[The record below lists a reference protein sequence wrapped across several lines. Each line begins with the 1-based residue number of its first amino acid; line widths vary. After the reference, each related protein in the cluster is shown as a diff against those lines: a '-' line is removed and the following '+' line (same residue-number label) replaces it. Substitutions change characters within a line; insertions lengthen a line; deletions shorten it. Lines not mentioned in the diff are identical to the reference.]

1 MVNALAGKRA
11 LVTGAAR
18 GIGHATALALQ
29 AAGAGVVGLD
39 RKATGGAFPILA
51 GDLAVEAQIVAAVA
65 NGAAVLG
72 GYDILVNN
80 AGILQ
85 EQTLASLTAAHIDLM
100 FAVNERGALLV
111 AREVLPYLPEGGRII
126 NIVSD
131 LAYLGRA
138 GGSVYAGT
146 KAAMIG
152 VTRSWAR
159 ELSPRILVNA
169 VAPGPTDTP
178 LLGFDGLTDAQKA
191 AETANPMGRIGRPE
205 EVAAAVVFLAGPGAS
220 FFTGQCLGA
229 NGGAAMNCGNL
240 R

>member
-1 MVNALAGKRA
+1 MVKPLSGKRA
-11 LVTGAAR
+11 LVTGAAS
-18 GIGHATALALQ
+18 GIGLATALALQ
-29 AAGAGVVGLD
+29 EAGAAVVGLD
-39 RKATGGAFPILA
+39 LKASAGAFPILA
-51 GDLAVEAQIVAAVA
+51 CDLAVEAQIVEAVA
-65 NGAAVLG
+65 KGAEVLG

-85 EQTLASLTAAHIDLM
+85 ELPLASLTASHIDLM
-100 FAVNERGALLV
+100 FAVNVRGALLV
-111 AREVLPYLPEGGRII
+111 AREVLPHLPEGGRII
-126 NIVSD
+126 NIVSE

-159 ELSPRILVNA
+159 ELGPGILVNA

-178 LLGFDGLTDAQKA
+178 LLGFDRLTDAQKA
-191 AETANPMGRIGRPE
+191 AETTNPMGRIGRPE
-205 EVAAAVVFLAGPGAS
+205 EVAAAVVFLAGPGAT

-229 NGGAAMNCGNL
+229 NGGAAMN
-240 R
+240 

>member
-1 MVNALAGKRA
+1 MVKPLAGKRA
-11 LVTGAAR
+11 LVTGAAS
-18 GIGHATALALQ
+18 GIGLATALALQ
-29 AAGAGVVGLD
+29 EAGAAVVGLD
-39 RKATGGAFPILA
+39 LRASAGAFPILA
-51 GDLAVEAQIVAAVA
+51 CDLAVEAQIVEAVA
-65 NGAAVLG
+65 KGAEALG

-85 EQTLASLTAAHIDLM
+85 ELPLASLTASHIDLM
-100 FAVNERGALLV
+100 FAVNVRGALLV
-111 AREVLPYLPEGGRII
+111 AREVLPHLAEGGRII
-126 NIVSD
+126 NIVSE

-159 ELSPRILVNA
+159 ELGPGILVNA

-178 LLGFDGLTDAQKA
+178 LLGFDRLTDAQKA
-191 AETANPMGRIGRPE
+191 AETTNPMGRIGRPE
-205 EVAAAVVFLAGPGAS
+205 EVAAAVVFLAGPGAT

-229 NGGAAMNCGNL
+229 NGGAAMN
-240 R
+240 

>member
-1 MVNALAGKRA
+1 MVKPLSGKRA
-11 LVTGAAR
+11 LVTGAAS
-18 GIGHATALALQ
+18 GIGLATALALQ
-29 AAGAGVVGLD
+29 EAGAAVVGLD
-39 RKATGGAFPILA
+39 LKASAGAFMILA
-51 GDLAVEAQIVAAVA
+51 CDLAVEAQIVEAVA
-65 NGAAVLG
+65 KGAEVLG

-85 EQTLASLTAAHIDLM
+85 ELPLASLTASHIDLM
-100 FAVNERGALLV
+100 FAVNVRGALLV
-111 AREVLPYLPEGGRII
+111 AREVLPHLPEGGRII
-126 NIVSD
+126 NIVSE

-159 ELSPRILVNA
+159 ELGPGILVNA

-178 LLGFDGLTDAQKA
+178 LLGFDRLTDAQKA
-191 AETANPMGRIGRPE
+191 AETTNPMGRIGRPE
-205 EVAAAVVFLAGPGAS
+205 EVAAAVVFLAGPGAT

-229 NGGAAMNCGNL
+229 NGGAAMN
-240 R
+240 

>member
-11 LVTGAAR
+11 LVTGAAS
-18 GIGHATALALQ
+18 GIGLATALALQ
-29 AAGAGVVGLD
+29 EAGAAVVGLD
-39 RKATGGAFPILA
+39 LKASAGAFTILA
-51 GDLAVEAQIVAAVA
+51 CDLAVEAQIVEAVA
-65 NGAAVLG
+65 KGAEVLG

-85 EQTLASLTAAHIDLM
+85 ELPLASLTASHIDLM
-100 FAVNERGALLV
+100 FAVNVRGALLV
-111 AREVLPYLPEGGRII
+111 AREVLPHLPEGGRII
-126 NIVSD
+126 NIVSE

-159 ELSPRILVNA
+159 ELGPGILVNA

-178 LLGFDGLTDAQKA
+178 LLGFDRLTDAQKA
-191 AETANPMGRIGRPE
+191 AETTNPMGRIGRPE
-205 EVAAAVVFLAGPGAS
+205 EVAAAVVFLAGPGAT

-229 NGGAAMNCGNL
+229 NGGAAMN
-240 R
+240 

>member
-1 MVNALAGKRA
+1 MVKPLAGKRA
-11 LVTGAAR
+11 LVTGAAS
-18 GIGHATALALQ
+18 GIGLATALALQ
-29 AAGAGVVGLD
+29 EAGAAVVGLD
-39 RKATGGAFPILA
+39 LKASAGAFPILA
-51 GDLAVEAQIVAAVA
+51 CDLAVEVQIVEAVA
-65 NGAAVLG
+65 KGAEVLG

-85 EQTLASLTAAHIDLM
+85 ELPLASLTASHIDLM
-100 FAVNERGALLV
+100 FAVNVRGALLV
-111 AREVLPYLPEGGRII
+111 AREVLPHLPEGGRII
-126 NIVSD
+126 NIVSE

-159 ELSPRILVNA
+159 ELGPGILVNA

-178 LLGFDGLTDAQKA
+178 LLGFDRLTDAQKA
-191 AETANPMGRIGRPE
+191 AETTNPMGRIGRPE
-205 EVAAAVVFLAGPGAS
+205 EVAAAVVFLAGPGAT

-229 NGGAAMNCGNL
+229 NGGAAMN
-240 R
+240 

>member
-1 MVNALAGKRA
+1 MVKPLAGKRA
-11 LVTGAAR
+11 LVTGAAS
-18 GIGHATALALQ
+18 GIGRATALALQ
-29 AAGAGVVGLD
+29 AAGARVVGLD
-39 RKATGGAFPILA
+39 LNAGGEAFPILA
-51 GDLAVEAQIVAAVA
+51 CDLADEAQIIAAVA
-65 NGAAVLG
+65 EGAAILG

-85 EQTLASLTAAHIDLM
+85 ELPLAELTVAHIDLM
-100 FAVNERGALLV
+100 FAVNVRGALLV
-111 AREVLPYLPEGGRII
+111 AREVLPHLPEGGRII
-126 NIVSD
+126 NIVSE

-159 ELSPRILVNA
+159 ELGPRILVNA

-178 LLGFDGLTDAQKA
+178 LLGFDQLTDAQKA
-191 AETANPMGRIGRPE
+191 AETTNPMGRIGRPE
-205 EVAAAVVFLAGPGAS
+205 EVAAAVVFLAGPGAT

-229 NGGAAMNCGNL
+229 NGGAAMN
-240 R
+240 

>member
-1 MVNALAGKRA
+1 MVNVLAGKRA
-11 LVTGAAR
+11 LVTGAAS
-18 GIGHATALALQ
+18 GIGLATALALQ
-29 AAGAGVVGLD
+29 EAGATVVGLD
-39 RKATGGAFPILA
+39 LKASDGAFPILA
-51 GDLAVEAQIVAAVA
+51 CDLVDEAQIVAAVA
-65 NGAAVLG
+65 KGAALLG

-85 EQTLASLTAAHIDLM
+85 EVALGSLTAAHIDLM
-100 FAVNERGALLV
+100 FAINVRGALLV
-111 AREVLPYLPEGGRII
+111 AREVLPFLPEGGRII
-126 NIVSD
+126 NIVSE

-178 LLGFDGLTDAQKA
+178 LLGFDLMTDAQKA
-191 AETANPMGRIGRPE
+191 AETTNPMGRIGRPA

-229 NGGAAMNCGNL
+229 NGGAAMN
-240 R
+240 